1 MPLLLIIIVTALLGF
16 LLWRAASNTNVET
29 DKIDS
34 KYRELLRLCRG
45 NRDLAERLLNY
56 ELEANPNLSQQ
67 QALKLA
73 IERYRRDQ

>member
-29 DKIDS
+29 DKIDNS
-34 KYRELLRLCRG
+34 KELLRLCRG